1 MPTKGSRRT
10 KRYRQ
15 RQRDGLAVLPITV
28 DLTALVDLLIAGNFL
43 TSYTENRAKIREALE
58 VAIAV
63 WSHD

>member
-1 MPTKGSRRT
+1 
-10 KRYRQ
+10 
-15 RQRDGLAVLPITV
+15 LAVLPVTV